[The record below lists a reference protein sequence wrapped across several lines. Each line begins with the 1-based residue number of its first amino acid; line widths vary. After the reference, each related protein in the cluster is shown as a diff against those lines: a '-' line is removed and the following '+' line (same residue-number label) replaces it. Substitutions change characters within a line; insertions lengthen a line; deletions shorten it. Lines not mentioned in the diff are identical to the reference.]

1 MGIAERKRRELARR
15 EREILQAAMR
25 LFAREDWQQVTIE
38 RIAQEAEIGKGTVY
52 LHFQSKEDIYGRLA
66 LDFAREVLDRLRAI
80 DPEQPVVE
88 RLRAA
93 IRVFLQA
100 HTSGGHHC
108 VVEYCDREDF
118 RRRLGPEIRSAM
130 ERVDAEIAERLHAI
144 LRQGIDQGVFAPR
157 PIPVLLHAAQAAV
170 IGAVRLLRS
179 EAGEGA
185 SLAEREEE
193 ITRFVTAGLMYFDRV
208 DLPAG
213 GGAPARAAVPAVEQ
227 APASRRRRARS

>member
-1 MGIAERKRRELARR
+1 MGIAERKQRELARR
-15 EREILQAAMR
+15 EREILQAATR

-52 LHFQSKEDIYGRLA
+52 LHFASKEDIYGRLA
-66 LDFAREVLDRLRAI
+66 LDFARGVLERLRRLG
-80 DPEQPVVE
+80 PEQPVVE

-100 HTSGGHHC
+100 HTSGGHPC

-118 RRRLGPEIRSAM
+118 RRRLGPEMRGEM

-144 LRQGIDQGVFAPR
+144 LRQGIEEGVFAPR

-170 IGAVRLLRS
+170 VGAVRLLRS
-179 EAGEGA
+179 EPEGGA
-185 SLAEREEE
+185 NLAEREEE

-208 DLPAG
+208 DLPGVAG
-213 GGAPARAAVPAVEQ
+213 AERETAPQGPGAPAE
-227 APASRRRRARS
+227 RRRRTGS